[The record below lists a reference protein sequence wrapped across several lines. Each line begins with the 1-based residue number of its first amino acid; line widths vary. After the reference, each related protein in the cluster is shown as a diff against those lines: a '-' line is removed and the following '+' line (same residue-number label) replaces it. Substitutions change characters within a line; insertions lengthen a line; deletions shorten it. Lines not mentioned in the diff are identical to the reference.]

1 MVEIFHQILTKY
13 HARGVAKM
21 AFFTVLNYTFNGRIM
36 LKVSLEDAF
45 LHLSVRKDVK
55 WTFP

>member
-1 MVEIFHQILTKY
+1 MVEIFYQILTKY

-36 LKVSLEDAF
+36 LKVSLEYAF

>member
-1 MVEIFHQILTKY
+1 MVEIFHQILTRY

-21 AFFTVLNYTFNGRIM
+21 AFSTVLNYTFNGRIM
-36 LKVSLEDAF
+36 LKVSLECAF

>member
-21 AFFTVLNYTFNGRIM
+21 VLNYTFNGRIM
-36 LKVSLEDAF
+36 LKVSLEYAF